1 MYYAIIENEV
11 KHTIL
16 APISGK
22 VACQMNEVKMSKVK
36 DINPLSNQDV
46 NVTPIERQTY
56 TVEEAAKMLGI
67 CRALAYR
74 KGVLP
79 TVRISGRLVIPKVA
93 LHRMLAGDR

>member
-1 MYYAIIENEV
+1 
-11 KHTIL
+11 
-16 APISGK
+16 
-22 VACQMNEVKMSKVK
+22 MSKVK
-36 DINPLSNQDV
+36 SQDKNLPLEKEV
-46 NVTPIERQTY
+46 RPIERQTY

-79 TVRISGRLVIPKVA
+79 TVRIAGRLVVPKLS